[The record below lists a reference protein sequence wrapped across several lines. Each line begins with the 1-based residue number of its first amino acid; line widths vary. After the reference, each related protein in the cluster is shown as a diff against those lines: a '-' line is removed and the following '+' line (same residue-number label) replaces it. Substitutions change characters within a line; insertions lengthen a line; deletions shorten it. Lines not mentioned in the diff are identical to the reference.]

1 MKLFVKNKKFK
12 NQGFTLIEV
21 MVNVVIFGIMMSI
34 SFYNYPKLTQA
45 LAFSNAA
52 QEIVSIVK
60 SAQISGSS
68 RGGSYSGDGVFFSRN
83 GITFTEFLDATST
96 LDYLG
101 TLKSDRVFSTST
113 DPSDLISKINTV
125 QNNVKVSDICVK
137 NTSSSKKCGVNG
149 VNNFSV
155 TFVRPSIAANMTD
168 YSETFLGSGIYNFF
182 DKGYIELLQT
192 GPGNYY
198 KKCIVIYNYGQVETK
213 SGECSFQP

>member
-1 MKLFVKNKKFK
+1 MKSYVKNKHFK

-21 MVNVVIFGIMMSI
+21 MVNVVIFAIMMSI

-45 LAFSNAA
+45 LAFNNAS
-52 QEIVSIVK
+52 QEIVSIIK

-68 RGGSYSGDGVFFSRN
+68 RGGSYSGDGVFLYKDGN
-83 GITFTEFLDATST
+83 TFIEFLDATST

-101 TLKSDRVFSTST
+101 TLKSDKAFSTST
-113 DPSDLISKINTV
+113 SPSDLISKINTI
-125 QNNVKVSDICVK
+125 QNGVKVSDLCVK
-137 NTSSSKKCGVNG
+137 NTSGVKKCVANG

-155 TFVRPSIAANMTD
+155 AFVRPSTAGNITD

-182 DKGYIELLQT
+182 DKGYIELLQ
-192 GPGNYY
+192 PGQGTYY
-198 KKCIVIYNYGQVETK
+198 KKCIVIYNYGQIETK